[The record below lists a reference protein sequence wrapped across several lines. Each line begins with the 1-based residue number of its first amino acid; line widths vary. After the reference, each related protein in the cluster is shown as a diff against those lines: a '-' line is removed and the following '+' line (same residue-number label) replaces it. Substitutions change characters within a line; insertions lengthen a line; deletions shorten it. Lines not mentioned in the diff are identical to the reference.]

1 MITKFCATADQGPV
15 IVSSDAWG
23 LGRDSHEYYDGHSLW
38 RYVNQTDY
46 EHLRPYFP
54 KAEHSHSERQA
65 AAAATHGV
73 STATSA
79 LGHLLV
85 CYNAHLHSD
94 VLRRFRCPRQTP
106 R

>member
-1 MITKFCATADQGPV
+1 MITKFCATAGLV
-15 IVSSDAWG
+15 GSSDLGFG
-23 LGRDSHEYYDGHSLW
+23 LASHEYYDGHSLW

-65 AAAATHGV
+65 AAAEAHGV

-94 VLRRFRCPRQTP
+94 VLRRFRSPRQTP

>member
-1 MITKFCATADQGPV
+1 M
-15 IVSSDAWG
+15 
-23 LGRDSHEYYDGHSLW
+23 GRDSHEYYDGHSLW

-54 KAEHSHSERQA
+54 KAEHSRSERQA
-65 AAAATHGV
+65 AAASAHGV

-85 CYNAHLHSD
+85 CYNAHQA
-94 VLRRFRCPRQTP
+94 FAPR
-106 R
+106 